1 MAGLKTRDLVYSS
14 LGVTLLIISSYIYV
28 PLPFT
33 PVPGTLQTLV
43 VILVALSFKPKI
55 SRMAIAVFLFLGSIG
70 FPVFSG
76 GRGGAGA
83 ILGPTGGFIMGFAVA
98 VFLISAFRSR
108 INSFMKAVVYSVL
121 FGNVPIFLFGASYLA
136 ISRNLTLTQ
145 AAAAGVLPFILP
157 DLFKTVAA
165 AVIWSRL
172 VKTGLLENKQQQ

>member
-108 INSFMKAVVYSVL
+108 INSFMKAVVYSSSFWKCTNL
-121 FGNVPIFLFGASYLA
+121 PSRSFIPGNKQEPDPNSGNCRRGSSLHTPRPVQD
-136 ISRNLTLTQ
+136 SRCRCN
-145 AAAAGVLPFILP
+145 
-157 DLFKTVAA
+157 
-165 AVIWSRL
+165 L
-172 VKTGLLENKQQQ
+172 VKAC

>member
-172 VKTGLLENKQQQ
+172 VKTGSLENKHQQ